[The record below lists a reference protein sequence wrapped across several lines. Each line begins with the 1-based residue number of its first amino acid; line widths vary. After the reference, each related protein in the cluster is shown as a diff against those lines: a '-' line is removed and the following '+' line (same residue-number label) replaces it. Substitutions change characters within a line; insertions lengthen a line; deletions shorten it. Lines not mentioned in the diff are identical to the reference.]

1 MCDLIYNS
9 LHVLL
14 LCRHDRAKQQRLNN
28 TGALRYGPIDDLPF
42 MLQPIIDLLQYQVFC
57 RRIRVEIH
65 KIVYALSTAGIS
77 SSISIDPVGET
88 GYELINALSQSGSQ
102 IIGGVALLRIDNW

>member
-14 LCRHDRAKQQRLNN
+14 LRRHDHAKQQRLSS
-28 TGALRYGPIDDLPF
+28 TGALRHGSTDNFPF

-57 RRIRVEIH
+57 RRIRVEIN
-65 KIVYALSTAGIS
+65 KIVHALSTAGIPS
-77 SSISIDPVGET
+77 LVSIDPVGET
-88 GYELINALSQSGSQ
+88 GHELINVLSQSGSQ
-102 IIGGVALLRIDNW
+102 IIGGVAVLRIDNR